1 MKNEGLRTLTSD
13 EELDLG
19 RKSLGNEVWS
29 EREVFGKVRSQKGL
43 REIKKNEMEIV
54 LTLYIENPVSRWIK
68 RCWELSRIKICQN
81 ELLRSYR
88 EVSTTKW
95 PRWIEK
101 LLSIYQIYRN
111 FLDGSRSCRATIE
124 IESQESRWI
133 EITITTIEKGSLKGS
148 IDSLAVERCLAA
160 VKIA

>member
-1 MKNEGLRTLTSD
+1 MKFGVRERC
-13 EELDLG
+13 LG
-19 RKSLGNEVWS
+19 RGRDIFCRERSRRNE
-29 EREVFGKVRSQKGL
+29 ENIAR
-43 REIKKNEMEIV
+43 
-54 LTLYIENPVSRWIK
+54 TLYIENPVSRWIK
-68 RCWELSRIKICQN
+68 MCQDLSRVKTQEIAIEQLSRNC
-81 ELLRSYR
+81 R